1 MASSRAANSTG
12 LIRCAQKPASPT
24 LQNID
29 LPSVTAERHARQ
41 EKFRFSSR
49 MRPQVLHRGHHPSLP
64 GRLGTQR
71 GARRKSSRTPRLR
84 RVPSET
90 KEDSWFQKPFRAKHA
105 TARFN
110 SAGKAADNTLAPPN
124 FASPSRGAPFESS
137 LIGFDNA
144 ARVKEFR
151 LTQTRSD

>member
-1 MASSRAANSTG
+1 MLGRRNSVSARACG
-12 LIRCAQKPASPT
+12 LKSYIEGIT
-24 LQNID
+24 LR
-29 LPSVTAERHARQ
+29 S
-41 EKFRFSSR
+41 
-49 MRPQVLHRGHHPSLP
+49 QVV
-64 GRLGTQR
+64 LGTQR
-71 GARRKSSRTPRLR
+71 GARHKSSRTPRLR